1 MRSARSPAVVRV
13 LYTDAGGTRRHAR
26 TLEPPKLR
34 GTTKLLVGSGAR
46 LELVEAKHSSARK
59 PGTWSRVVEPAS

>member
-1 MRSARSPAVVRV
+1 MKRRQASVQRV
-13 LYTDAGGTRRHAR
+13 LYTDAGGTVRHAR
-26 TLEPPKLR
+26 TLERPKLR

-46 LELVEAKHSSARK
+46 LELVEAKHSSDRK